1 MTVHGARIS
10 LLSFLFAGINTLG
23 SGFFTSLN
31 DGLVSAIISFSR
43 MFVFQI
49 VSILVLPLI
58 FGLDGIWFAQVS
70 ADFLAVIVTLGFLL
84 KLRKKYGY

>member
-1 MTVHGARIS
+1 
-10 LLSFLFAGINTLG
+10 
-23 SGFFTSLN
+23 
-31 DGLVSAIISFSR
+31 